1 MLLGVSIIKNFAVD
15 LLVFFGVVVFKLVNF
30 VKGVFLIYLEVVL
43 LMCWYLVIFLVE
55 FIVIW

>member
-43 LMCWYLVIFLVE
+43 LMCWYLVIFLEE